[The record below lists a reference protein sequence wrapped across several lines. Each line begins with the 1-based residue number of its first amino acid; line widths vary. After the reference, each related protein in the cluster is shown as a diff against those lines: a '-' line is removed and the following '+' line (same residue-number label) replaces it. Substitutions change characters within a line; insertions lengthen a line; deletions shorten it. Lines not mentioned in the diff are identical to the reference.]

1 MPEIVLS
8 ILICSLNKR
17 FGMLGVLLRN
27 LEHQIKQSNAED
39 LVEVLVNADGGE
51 KSTGRKRNELLKQA
65 KGRMIVYH
73 DDDDE
78 PSDCYVSEILKA
90 LRSDPDAIGF
100 CGTMSTN
107 DRDIK
112 KWFISKD
119 LQYRTCKDSQ
129 GNEFYERYNNHISP
143 TRRTIAMQ
151 IGFPDLYQFEDF
163 DYAKRLHESNLIK
176 TEVIIQKPLYH
187 YRFKTVK

>member
-17 FGMLGVLLRN
+17 FGMLGKLIRN
-27 LEHQIKQSNAED
+27 LDHQISVVGAHE
-39 LVEVLVNADGGE
+39 LVEVRVNADDGQ

-65 KGRMIVYH
+65 QGRMIVFH

-78 PSDCYVSEILKA
+78 PSECYVAEILKA
-90 LRSDPDAIGF
+90 AQSDPDAIGI

-107 DRDIK
+107 GQNIK

-119 LQYRTCKDSQ
+119 LHYRTCKDAQ

-143 TRRTIAMQ
+143 IRRTIAMQ

-163 DYAKRLHESNLIK
+163 DYAKRLHESGLIK
-176 TEVIIQKPLYH
+176 TEVIIDKPLYH
-187 YRFKTVK
+187 YAFIPKK